1 MSLALKFIPFLR
13 SGVYLVSSG
22 NKQVVFLSKSVMTE
36 EYFRAFGRF
45 INVPNKR
52 NWKQVDRLFLLV
64 V

>member
-22 NKQVVFLSKSVMTE
+22 KQVVFLSKSVMTK

-52 NWKQVDRLFLLV
+52 NWKQVDRLFILV